1 MVAVL
6 MPLLMSTQSMGMNIV
21 PVMSV
26 DTTKGVRIAV
36 LQINLSIVI
45 SQEDKMGVLMDFS
58 KIGEHC
64 KEKADS
70 TLNNMKKEDLIKYIR
85 TLEHNYNVAVD
96 FNIQQ
101 VKNFEMM
108 ESRIVEEI
116 KKEKM
121 VYFLTI
127 ANTGDKV
134 LDVAYDKVGNALDEA
149 IEIVKRGGI
158 SHGK

>member
-36 LQINLSIVI
+36 LQINRSIVI

-64 KEKADS
+64 KVLSDS

-108 ESRIVEEI
+108 ESRIVEEL
-116 KKEKM
+116 ESM
-121 VYFLTI
+121 
-127 ANTGDKV
+127 GDLKAV
-134 LDVAYDKVGNALDEA
+134 DV
-149 IEIVKRGGI
+149 VKRGGI

>member
-36 LQINLSIVI
+36 LQINRSIVI

-64 KEKADS
+64 KAKADS

-85 TLEHNYNVAVD
+85 TLEHNYNVSVD

-127 ANTGDKV
+127 ANTGDKT
-134 LDVAYDKVGNALDEA
+134 LDVAYEKVGNALDEA

-158 SHGK
+158 

>member
-6 MPLLMSTQSMGMNIV
+6 MLLLMSTLSMGMNTV
-21 PVMSV
+21 PVRSA

-36 LQINLSIVI
+36 LQINRSIVI
-45 SQEDKMGVLMDFS
+45 NQEDKMGVLMDFS
-58 KIGEHC
+58 RIGEHC
-64 KEKADS
+64 KAKADS

-127 ANTGDKV
+127 ANTGDKS
-134 LDVAYDKVGNALDEA
+134 LDIAYEKVGNALDEA

>member
-1 MVAVL
+1 ML
-6 MPLLMSTQSMGMNIV
+6 LLMSTRSMGMNTV
-21 PVMSV
+21 PVKSA
-26 DTTKGVRIAV
+26 DIIKGVRIAV
-36 LQINLSIVI
+36 LQINRSIVT

-64 KEKADS
+64 KALSDS

-108 ESRIVEEI
+108 ESRIVEEL
-116 KKEKM
+116 ESM
-121 VYFLTI
+121 
-127 ANTGDKV
+127 GDLKAV
-134 LDVAYDKVGNALDEA
+134 DV
-149 IEIVKRGGI
+149 VKRGGI

>member
-36 LQINLSIVI
+36 LQINRSIVI

-70 TLNNMKKEDLIKYIR
+70 ILNNMKKEDLIKYIR

-108 ESRIVEEI
+108 ESRIVEEL
-116 KKEKM
+116 ESM
-121 VYFLTI
+121 
-127 ANTGDKV
+127 GDLKAV
-134 LDVAYDKVGNALDEA
+134 DV
-149 IEIVKRGGI
+149 VKRGGI